1 VPSLSGELRSVL
13 EKRIGEAREIAEKAA
28 GATVT
33 ALAVDRPES
42 FPGMSDEQRR
52 LRNTLRARARQLG
65 KGLQTDGLQP
75 LQEEIAYQQWHRM
88 FFARFLAENGLLMHP
103 SGVAVTL
110 AECAELAP
118 AEGEADAWLL
128 AARYASAMLPGI
140 FRRDDPSAQVR
151 FAPEGR
157 HSLETVLSSLPPAI
171 FTADDALGW
180 VYQFW
185 QTKKKKEVNSSG
197 RKIGGQDLAVVT
209 QLFTEDYMVRFL
221 LENSLGAWW
230 AARHPA
236 SPLVKEW
243 AYLRFRDDGAP
254 AAGDF
259 PGWPGRAAQVTV
271 MDPCCGSGHFLVAAF
286 EMLRRMRMEEEGLAA
301 AAAADAVLREN
312 LFGLE
317 LDPRCTQIAAFA
329 LALAAWKCGGYH
341 PLPLP
346 NVACSGFA
354 VTGQLGDWTKL
365 ANGDAALQAALERLH
380 QLFGDAPD
388 LGSLINP
395 ADVPLRD
402 RMFTADYA
410 QVEPLLAQALAKER
424 VRNDPVAAVFGAAAE
439 GVLRAARL
447 LAGKYTLVVTNVP
460 YLTRQRQADVVR
472 DYCEDVYPTAK
483 ADLATCFLERCLAFA
498 AAGCSVA
505 LVTPQNWLFLPSY
518 KTLRIKWLREATWN
532 QMAWLGEHGFRSSAA
547 AGAFT
552 VLLVLTNTIAPGDNT
567 IMRVDASASTTPDTK
582 SDMLRTADLSAVV
595 QIAQMGNPDA
605 RIVAAG
611 VPRGESLFLH
621 ARSLTGLRTADNPQF
636 MLCFWEVPSFGQTW
650 VHFQSTTQSTVL
662 YGGREHVLKWEHG
675 LGRLKAFADDGLA
688 SLQGR
693 AAWGRRGVVVSLM
706 RRLPVTL
713 YSGDR
718 YDMNCGVIWPN
729 SESDMAALWAFCS
742 SLEFCQQVRRI
753 DQQLK
758 LTTATL
764 LKIPFDVDYWRSVA
778 TKDYPSGLPE
788 PYSNDPTQW
797 LFGGQPVGATV
808 PLQVAV
814 ARLLDYRWPQQPA
827 DALDA
832 HIAGDGIACLPPV
845 AGEPPAAER
854 LRVLLAAAYGQAWS
868 PAQQERLLAAVGYGG
883 KGLDEWLRD
892 GFFVQHCKLFHNR
905 PFIWHIWDGRKDGFA
920 ALVNYHKLDIACL
933 NRLIY
938 TYLGTWINHQ
948 RAEREAGVAGADGR
962 LVAALD
968 LQKKLEAIRDGHPPY
983 DIYVRWKPLH
993 QQPIGWEPDLNDGL
1007 RLNVRPFVA
1016 AGVLRSKFTINWN
1029 KDRGRNPDDTERLN
1043 DRHYTVA
1050 GKQAAR
1056 QAVSQPPTNTHKRR
1070 TAPRPG
1076 LPQGEHRGV
1085 SCERTRNLS

>member
-1 VPSLSGELRSVL
+1 MKGASEVPSLSGELRSVL

-33 ALAVDRPES
+33 ALAVDRPET
-42 FPGMSDEQRR
+42 FPGVSDEQRR

-103 SGVAVTL
+103 SGVAVNL

-140 FRRDDPSAQVR
+140 FRRDDPSAQVH

-197 RKIGGQDLAVVT
+197 RKIGGQDLAAVT

-259 PGWPGRAAQVTV
+259 PGWPGRAAQITV

-286 EMLRRMRMEEEGLAA
+286 EMLRRMRMEEEGLGA

-329 LALAAWKCGGYH
+329 LALAAWKAEGYR

-346 NVACSGFA
+346 NVACSGLP

-365 ANGDAALQAALERLH
+365 ANGDAALQSALERLH
-380 QLFGDAPD
+380 RLFGDAPD

-395 ADVPLRD
+395 TDVPLRD

-410 QVEPLLAQALAKER
+410 QVEPLLAQALARER

-447 LAGKYTLVVTNVP
+447 LAGKYTLVTTNVP
-460 YLTRQRQADVVR
+460 YLMHGKQTDVLK
-472 DYCEDVYPTAK
+472 DFCTQHHPLAK
-483 ADLATCFLERCLAFA
+483 PDLATCFIERCLVSCKT
-498 AAGCSVA
+498 GGSIA
-505 LVTPQNWLFLPSY
+505 LVTPQNWLFQVTY
-518 KTLRIKWLREATWN
+518 QKLREHLLKT
-532 QMAWLGEHGFRSSAA
+532 QAWRFVAKLGP
-547 AGAFT
+547 GAFEVIGGEIVNV
-552 VLLVLTNTIAPGDNT
+552 VLLHITCSAPSGDHAFVGIDATSPRVPAQKSTILRQSPLQVVLQ
-567 IMRVDASASTTPDTK
+567 SAQLK
-582 SDMLRTADLSAVV
+582 
-595 QIAQMGNPDA
+595 NPDA
-605 RIVAAG
+605 RIIMDRAEGGELLAKYADSLQG
-611 VPRGESLFLH
+611 VSP
-621 ARSLTGLRTADNPQF
+621 ADFPHYGR
-636 MLCFWEVPSFGQTW
+636 CFWEMDRIGKDWRFW
-650 VHFQSTTQSTVL
+650 QSTVKRTEH
-662 YGGREHVLKWEHG
+662 YGGRE
-675 LGRLKAFADDGLA
+675 RLLWFNQDFYDALTAGSAFIRG
-688 SLQGR
+688 QK
-693 AAWGRRGVVVSLM
+693 AWGKPGITVSLM
-706 RRLPVTL
+706 GELPVTF
-713 YSGDR
+713 YIGE
-718 YDMNCGVIWPN
+718 P
-729 SESDMAALWAFCS
+729 SDTNVAILLPHDPAHLPAIWAFCAS
-742 SLEFCQQVRRI
+742 PEFGKSVRRI
-753 DQQLK
+753 DHALK
-758 LTTATL
+758 VTNGSLV
-764 LKIPFDVDYWRSVA
+764 KVPFDFAYWQGA
-778 TKDYPSGLPE
+778 AEAAGPLPE
-788 PYSNDPTQW
+788 PHSDDPTQW
-797 LFGGQPVGATV
+797 LFGGQPVGATA

-814 ARLLDYRWPQQPA
+814 ARLLGYRWPQQQA

-854 LRVLLAAAYGQAWS
+854 LRGLLAVAYGQAWS
-868 PAQQERLLAAVGYGG
+868 PAQQERLQAAVGYGG

-920 ALVNYHKLDIACL
+920 ALVNYHKLDMACL

-938 TYLGTWINHQ
+938 TCLGAWINHQ

-983 DIYVRWKPLH
+983 DIYIRWKPLH
-993 QQPIGWEPDLNDGL
+993 QQPIGWAPDLNDGV
-1007 RLNVRPFVA
+1007 RLNIRPFVK

-1050 GKQAAR
+1050 EKQAAP
-1056 QAVSQPPTNTHKRR
+1056 QAVGQPPMNTHK
-1070 TAPRPG
+1070 
-1076 LPQGEHRGV
+1076 H
-1085 SCERTRNLS
+1085 